1 MANRLRQMISSVVN
15 AAIGKGGKPIVEQ
28 PTLRC
33 LKDRADAAGTA
44 FDAACKPHFADG
56 RWGAYRAIE
65 CGQEIPATVDAAMTA
80 YHDATQAFYRA
91 RDGEGGFLGSRG
103 L

>member
-1 MANRLRQMISSVVN
+1 MANRSRLMISAIVN
-15 AAIGKGGKPIVEQ
+15 RAIANGAPVIVEQ

-33 LKDRADAAGTA
+33 LKDRADAAGAA
-44 FDAACKPHFADG
+44 FDAACKPHFCDG

-65 CGQEIPATVDAAMTA
+65 CGQDIPATVDAAMTA
-80 YHDATQAFYRA
+80 YHDATQAFYLA
-91 RDGEGGFLGSRG
+91 RDGDGGFLGGRG